1 MPTAPDTAADAQ
13 GEGRPRWRLPSYIW
27 RDPMRRYWLEA
38 AERAFREG
46 YEESVRVGLERSV
59 ILRLFFWRGIDVSES
74 VLRRLRETD
83 DLAQLEA
90 WRERAYDV
98 ATPEDL
104 FAAG

>member
-1 MPTAPDTAADAQ
+1 MPTAPDAAPDAQ
-13 GEGRPRWRLPSYIW
+13 GEGRDRWRLPSYIW
-27 RDPMRRYWLEA
+27 QDPMRRYWLEA

-46 YEESVRVGLERSV
+46 YEESVRVSLERSV
-59 ILRLFFWRGIDVSES
+59 ILRLFFWRGIDVPGA

-98 ATPEDL
+98 ASPEDL
-104 FAAG
+104 FVAR